1 MQQYI
6 IKVKTMKF
14 KEYNINKAIKDQL
27 DEMGFVRATDI
38 QHKAIKPILDGEDVM
53 AIAQTGTGKTAA
65 FVIPILHFLT
75 SKTKHQKGIVR
86 CLVMVPTRELAQQI
100 ATVFSTIGKQTNIK
114 VLGLFGGVEQ
124 EAQIKSLEKGI
135 DVLVSTP
142 GRMFDLISQGYLDV
156 SDVQYLV
163 LDEADLMLSMGF
175 SKDITDILKKIPQ
188 KRQTLFFSAT
198 IDKKIKSLAYDV
210 VRNAIR
216 IQISPKNPVAN
227 SVEHAVAFIEMDD
240 KRFFLENILKEY
252 PEKRILVFVRT
263 KVRAGRVV
271 AAMKR
276 VDIVAE
282 EIHGG
287 VEQQERFA
295 ILNRFRSGENL
306 ILITTDLSARGID
319 IPNVDYV
326 INYDLPDDPENYV
339 HRCGRTGRG
348 EKKGQAISFCSSS
361 EKQLLTEIEEY
372 TGEEI
377 MHYDIHPD
385 DYKEILTD
393 TEDSTY
399 NWKKLLDDANI
410 EDGTEED
417 W

>member
-1 MQQYI
+1 
-6 IKVKTMKF
+6 MKF
-14 KEYNINKAIKDQL
+14 KDYNINKAIKDQL

-38 QHKAIKPILDGEDVM
+38 QYKAIKHILDGEDVM

-65 FVIPILHFLT
+65 FAIPMLHFLSQK
-75 SKTKHQKGIVR
+75 SKYSKGFVQ

-100 ATVFSTIGKQTNIK
+100 ANVFKEIGKKTTVK

-124 EAQIKSLEKGI
+124 DTQIQQLTSGI
-135 DVLVSTP
+135 DILVATP
-142 GRMFDLISQGYLDV
+142 GRMFDLIAQGHLNVDEVRYLI
-156 SDVQYLV
+156 
-163 LDEADLMLSMGF
+163 LDEADLMLSKGF
-175 SKDITDILKKIPQ
+175 NKDIQDILKKIPK

-210 VRNAIR
+210 VKNAIR
-216 IQISPKNPVAN
+216 IQISPKNPVAQT
-227 SVEHAVAFIEMDD
+227 VEHAVAFIEMDD
-240 KRFFLENILKEY
+240 KRFFLENILSEY
-252 PEKRILVFVRT
+252 PDKRILVFVRT

-276 VDIVAE
+276 VGIDSE

-287 VEQQERFA
+287 VEQKERFS
-295 ILNRFRSGENL
+295 ILERFRKGENL
-306 ILITTDLSARGID
+306 VLITTDVSARGID

-326 INYDLPDDPENYV
+326 INYDIPDDPENYV

-348 EKKGQAISFCSSS
+348 EKKGQAISFCSDS
-361 EKQLLTEIEEY
+361 EKQLLADIEEY

-385 DYKEILTD
+385 DYKEILEDTD
-393 TEDSTY
+393 DLTY
-399 NWKKLLDDANI
+399 NWQKLIDKDNLEN
-410 EDGTEED
+410 GTEEK

>member
-1 MQQYI
+1 
-6 IKVKTMKF
+6 MKF
-14 KEYNINKAIKDQL
+14 NEYNINKQILDQL
-27 DEMGFVRATDI
+27 DSMGFVRATDI
-38 QHKAIKPILDGEDVM
+38 QFKAIKPILDGEDVM

-65 FVIPILHFLT
+65 FAIPVLHKLAQERNKFN
-75 SKTKHQKGIVR
+75 KNNVR
-86 CLVMVPTRELAQQI
+86 CLVLVPTRELSQQI
-100 ATVFSTIGKQTNIK
+100 ADVFQTIGKRTSIR
-114 VLGLFGGVEQ
+114 VLGLYGGVEQ
-124 EAQIKSLEKGI
+124 DKQIEALQNGV

-142 GRMFDLISQGYLDV
+142 GRMFDLIAQGHLDV
-156 SDVQYLV
+156 SRVEFLI
-163 LDEADLMLSMGF
+163 LDEADLMLAMGF
-175 SKDITDILKKIPQ
+175 NKDIQDILRKIPSR
-188 KRQTLFFSAT
+188 RQTLFFSAT

-210 VRNAIR
+210 VKNAIR
-216 IQISPKNPVAN
+216 IQISPKNPVAK

-276 VDIVAE
+276 AGIESE

-287 VEQQERFA
+287 IEQKDRFA
-295 ILNRFRSGENL
+295 ILSRFRSGENL
-306 ILITTDLSARGID
+306 VLITTDVSARGID

-348 EKKGQAISFCSSS
+348 EKNGQALSFCSND
-361 EKQLLTEIEEY
+361 ERVLLTDIEEY

-385 DYKEILTD
+385 DYKEILN
-393 TEDSTY
+393 DSDDQVF
-399 NWKKLLDDANI
+399 NWQKLLDQANI
-410 EDGTEED
+410 EDGTQD
-417 W
+417 KW

>member
-1 MQQYI
+1 
-6 IKVKTMKF
+6 MKF
-14 KEYNINKAIKDQL
+14 KDYNINKAILEQL
-27 DEMGFVRATDI
+27 DAMGFVRATDI
-38 QHKAIKPILDGEDVM
+38 QYKAIKPILDGEDVM

-65 FVIPILHFLT
+65 FAIPVLHFLSKKSKYST
-75 SKTKHQKGIVR
+75 SSVR
-86 CLVMVPTRELAQQI
+86 CLVLVPTRELSQQI
-100 ATVFSTIGKQTNIK
+100 ADVFVEIGKKTTVK
-114 VLGLFGGVEQ
+114 VLGLYGGVEQ
-124 EAQIKSLEKGI
+124 DHQINMLKKGV

-142 GRMFDLISQGYLDV
+142 GRMFDLIAQGHLDV
-156 SDVQYLV
+156 SNVEFLI
-163 LDEADLMLSMGF
+163 LDEADLMLAMGF
-175 SKDITDILKKIPQ
+175 NKDIQDILKKIPK

-210 VRNAIR
+210 VKNAIR
-216 IQISPKNPVAN
+216 IQISPKNPVAK
-227 SVEHAVAFIEMDD
+227 SVEHAVVFIEMDD

-252 PEKRILVFVRT
+252 PDKRILVFVRT

-276 VDIVAE
+276 VEIDSE

-287 VEQQERFA
+287 IEQKQRFA
-295 ILNRFRSGENL
+295 ILERFRSGENL
-306 ILITTDLSARGID
+306 ILITTDVSARGID

-326 INYDLPDDPENYV
+326 INYDLPEDPENYV

-348 EKKGQAISFCSSS
+348 EKNGQALSFCAPS
-361 EKQLLTEIEEY
+361 EKALLTEIEEY

-393 TEDSTY
+393 SDDPTY
-399 NWKKLLDDANI
+399 NWQKLIDQANQ
-410 EDGTEED
+410 EDGTED
-417 W
+417 KW

>member
-1 MQQYI
+1 
-6 IKVKTMKF
+6 MKF
-14 KEYNINKAIKDQL
+14 KDYNINKAILEQL
-27 DEMGFVRATDI
+27 DAMGFVRATDI
-38 QHKAIKPILDGEDVM
+38 QYKAIKPILDGEDVM

-65 FVIPILHFLT
+65 FAIPVLHFLSKKSKYST
-75 SKTKHQKGIVR
+75 SSVR
-86 CLVMVPTRELAQQI
+86 CLVLVPTRELSQQI
-100 ATVFSTIGKQTNIK
+100 ADVFVEIGKKTTVK
-114 VLGLFGGVEQ
+114 VLGLYGGVEQ
-124 EAQIKSLEKGI
+124 DHQINMLKKGV

-142 GRMFDLISQGYLDV
+142 GRMFDLIAQGHLDV
-156 SDVQYLV
+156 SNVEFLI
-163 LDEADLMLSMGF
+163 LDEADLMLAMGF
-175 SKDITDILKKIPQ
+175 NKDIQDILKKIPK

-210 VRNAIR
+210 VKNAIR
-216 IQISPKNPVAN
+216 IQISPKNPVAK

-252 PEKRILVFVRT
+252 PDKRILVFVRT

-276 VDIVAE
+276 VEIDSE

-287 VEQQERFA
+287 IEQKQRFA
-295 ILNRFRSGENL
+295 ILERFRSGENL
-306 ILITTDLSARGID
+306 ILITTDVSARGID

-326 INYDLPDDPENYV
+326 INYDLPEDPENYV

-348 EKKGQAISFCSSS
+348 EKNGQALSFCAPS
-361 EKQLLTEIEEY
+361 EKALLTEIEEY

-393 TEDSTY
+393 SDDPTY
-399 NWKKLLDDANI
+399 NWQKLIDQANQ
-410 EDGTEED
+410 EDGTED
-417 W
+417 KW